1 MRKLAWLPR
10 RLHVREELE
19 LGIELLLIYLRLD
32 LAVQKRE
39 NPKIDVCFI
48 LTLKK
53 CSEI

>member
-19 LGIELLLIYLRLD
+19 IELLLIYLRLD